1 MVGAITKLTY
11 ESMAE
16 LHMFLYK
23 YNGDLTALRNRA
35 IEHITFIPRKKLYR
49 YRSFNERELNT
60 LKNNSIWLSSPSSF
74 PDIFD
79 ATIPMQDPYFIDF
92 WYSFYHTFEVA
103 YLALESCLEPG
114 EKIPDKESFLDEIIK
129 IMNNNS
135 PEEIANK
142 ARKIL
147 GDDMYDSIHNYD
159 AEKVSRVIQSEIEV
173 VTKFLND
180 LSTSPRRSLAITS
193 FSSKK
198 DNRNMWEN
206 YAGSYTGFCVE
217 YDFSSIGEATSE
229 KEMMDV
235 LRLLPI
241 KYYSK
246 RPTFDP
252 RELLR
257 RTVQANL
264 HLSELSFGDDFLQQ
278 YYRSITA
285 KGYDYRAENEW
296 RLLMDGTNV
305 GEYYFPY
312 VSSITVGKDMCKEN
326 EFKMRRT
333 AEELSVPLLKQT
345 ISSDNSTFIY
355 VPCE

>member
-1 MVGAITKLTY
+1 
-11 ESMAE
+11 
-16 LHMFLYK
+16 
-23 YNGDLTALRNRA
+23 
-35 IEHITFIPRKKLYR
+35 
-49 YRSFNERELNT
+49 
-60 LKNNSIWLSSPSSF
+60 
-74 PDIFD
+74 
-79 ATIPMQDPYFIDF
+79 
-92 WYSFYHTFEVA
+92 
-103 YLALESCLEPG
+103 
-114 EKIPDKESFLDEIIK
+114 
-129 IMNNNS
+129 
-135 PEEIANK
+135 
-142 ARKIL
+142 
-147 GDDMYDSIHNYD
+147 
-159 AEKVSRVIQSEIEV
+159 
-173 VTKFLND
+173 
-180 LSTSPRRSLAITS
+180 
-193 FSSKK
+193 
-198 DNRNMWEN
+198 MWEN